1 MLSTFFRKRTRPKA
15 PTVPAVP
22 PGTVVWAVGDIHGR
36 LDLLGP
42 LMAAVMADART
53 SQAQRKIVVFL
64 GDYVDR
70 GPASRGVI
78 DLLIRLAKVAGI
90 EWRFLKGNHE
100 EIMLRF
106 LDDPSV
112 GSRWCTYGG
121 DAALA
126 SWSLKAPS
134 IAHRKEG
141 WAHLSD
147 ELNHA
152 LTPPERSF
160 LNALESQVVIGDYV
174 FVHAGFRPGV
184 ALADQSDSDRL
195 WIRSEFLDSAVEFD
209 KVVVHGHTPVEYVH
223 HDRRRIAVD
232 TKAYSSGILTAIRLE
247 GAGRSLL
254 QTGQTSDGQIAT
266 EAVRL

>member
-1 MLSTFFRKRTRPKA
+1 MLSTLFRKKTRPTA
-15 PTVPAVP
+15 PAAPAVP
-22 PGTVVWAVGDIHGR
+22 PGTVVWAIGDVHGR

-42 LMAAVMADART
+42 LMKAVMADARA
-53 SQAQRKIVVFL
+53 SLAQRKIVLFL

-90 EWRFLKGNHE
+90 EWHFLKGNHE

-112 GSRWCTYGG
+112 GPRWCTYGG

-126 SWSLKAPS
+126 SWSLKPPS
-134 IAHRKEG
+134 IGHRKEG

-160 LNALESQVVIGDYV
+160 LDGLETQVVIGDYV
-174 FVHAGFRPGV
+174 FVHAGFRPGL

-195 WIRSEFLDSAVEFD
+195 WIRGEFLDSDVEFD
-209 KVVVHGHTPVEYVH
+209 KIVVHGHTPVRSVYQ
-223 HDRRRIAVD
+223 DRRRIAVD
-232 TKAYSSGILTAIRLE
+232 TKAYSSGMLTALRLE
-247 GAGRSLL
+247 GTARSLL
-254 QTGQTSDGQIAT
+254 QTGQTPDGQISTQVVA
-266 EAVRL
+266 L